1 MAITFIKAR
10 NARVDQVIT
19 YIRNPEKTTERS
31 AKQMADL
38 HSIEGVVSYAVDDM
52 KTEERKYVSC
62 LNCQNEQT
70 AAQEFLET
78 KQYWE
83 ANLGRGK
90 TAGRLCY
97 HAIQSFRPGEVDA
110 ETVHKIGVALARELW
125 GDNYKVVI
133 ATHLNTDHL
142 HTHFVI
148 NSVSDVDGRKFH
160 SGPEDLARLR
170 DTSDRLCREYQL
182 SVIKNPG
189 GRKKPYAEY
198 QAEQQG
204 KPTIRSMIRAD
215 IDRAVEASI
224 TEDEFFQ
231 VMAEMGYKFHLYTE
245 SGGYLKYP
253 TIEPPGSKS
262 RFRLHKLGEA
272 YTFDGIAQRI
282 FENYNRRLPFPEER
296 RRNLGHYR
304 YRGSFR
310 KRPKATGLRALYFYY
325 CYQLKIIV
333 KRPASV
339 KRVPVALREDIIKLD
354 RYIAETRFLGANK
367 IETVSQLAEAK
378 QGAEARIESLCELR
392 RDIRN
397 AMKRANRAGNPEEI
411 VEVKAQLSAVS
422 GEIRKYRKEV
432 KMCDSIAERSVQVQL
447 NLEQI
452 QEQKIT
458 QRKENERYE
467 PSRRRSGTDRE
478 DVAQWR

>member
-31 AKQMADL
+31 AQQMADL

-83 ANLGRGK
+83 INSGRSK
-90 TAGRLCY
+90 TSGRLCY

-110 ETVHKIGVALARELW
+110 ETAHKIGVALAQELW

-133 ATHLNTDHL
+133 ATHLNTAHL

-189 GRKKPYAEY
+189 GRKKPYAEH

-215 IDRAVEASI
+215 IDRAIEASI

-282 FENYNRRLPFPEER
+282 FDNYSRRLPFPEER
-296 RRNLGHYR
+296 RNHIGRYR

-325 CYQLKIIV
+325 CYQLKTIV
-333 KRPASV
+333 KRPASI
-339 KRVPVALREDIIKLD
+339 KKVPVALREDIIKLD
-354 RYIAETRFLGANK
+354 RYIAETRFLGMNK
-367 IETVSQLAEAK
+367 IETVAQLADAK
-378 QGAEARIESLCELR
+378 QSAQGRMESLYELR
-392 RDIRN
+392 KDLRN
-397 AMKRANRAGNPEEI
+397 ALKRANRVGDIEEI
-411 VEVKAQLSAVS
+411 TGLKAQIATVSSELS
-422 GEIRKYRKEV
+422 KCRKEV
-432 KMCDSIAERSVQVQL
+432 KMCDSITERSVQVQL

-452 QEQKIT
+452 REQKTT

-467 PSRRRSGTDRE
+467 PSWRRSGTDRE
-478 DVAQWR
+478 DVSEWR